1 MTRGQLYVSGLAE
14 LAHVVEH
21 FPAVNVQRS
30 APQGWRKEV
39 QDKGTV
45 TMQKASLGSLSGLE
59 EGTCSIEEV
68 GLFQ

>member
-14 LAHVVEH
+14 LARVVEH

-30 APQGWRKEV
+30 APQGWRNGL
-39 QDKGTV
+39 QDKGTII
-45 TMQKASLGSLSGLE
+45 MQKVSLGSLSRLK
-59 EGTCSIEEV
+59 EGTCSREEV